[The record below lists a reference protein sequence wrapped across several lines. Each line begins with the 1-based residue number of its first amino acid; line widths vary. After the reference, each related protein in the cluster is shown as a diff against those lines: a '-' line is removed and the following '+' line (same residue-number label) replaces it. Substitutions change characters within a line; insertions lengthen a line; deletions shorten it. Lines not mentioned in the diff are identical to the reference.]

1 MDIVLASGSPRRHEI
16 LELGGFGHEIIVSNV
31 EEVMDETDPA
41 RLVMS
46 LSRQKCEA
54 VAREIR
60 ETKDAVVVGADT
72 VVACDGKIL
81 GKPHSH
87 EEAREM
93 IKLLSGRTHEVFT
106 GITLIQTKSEKMVC
120 FSERSIVSV
129 IAMSEEEINDYISL
143 KEPYDKA
150 GGYAIQGA
158 FAKYISKIDGDYYN
172 IMGFPLCRFSV
183 ELKKFLN
190 EK

>member
-1 MDIVLASGSPRRHEI
+1 MKIVLASGSPRRHEI

-46 LSRQKCEA
+46 LSKQKCEA

-106 GITLIQTKSEKMVC
+106 GITLIQTKNEKIVS
-120 FSERSIVSV
+120 FSERSVVSV
-129 IAMSEEEINDYISL
+129 IAMSEEEINEYISL